1 MSKPKRQRAAIYTR
15 KSTEAGL
22 EQDFNSL
29 DAQRE
34 ACAAFIKSQAQEGWQ
49 LLAQHYDDGGIS
61 GASLERPAL
70 QQLLSDIEADTVDIV
85 VVYKVDRLTRSLTDF
100 AKLVELF
107 DRFAVSF
114 VSVTQQFNT
123 TSSMGRL
130 TLNVLLSFAQF
141 EREVTAERIR
151 DKIAASKAQ
160 GIWMGGPVPLG
171 YDLGDRRLIVN
182 PAEATL
188 VTKIFQSYLELGS
201 VRALKA
207 SLDRQGLVTK
217 VRHQKVGKITGGGP
231 FSRGHLYRLLA
242 NPIYIGKLAHKD
254 RIHDGRHEAIVDPE
268 LWEKVQSRLKANTH
282 GYNRTTA
289 QHPSLLAGRLTTSD
303 GHKLIPSHAVKHGKR
318 YRYYIAQ
325 RLIQDDGVG
334 TKGERYAAPEVE
346 KAAIAILQRFL
357 DSPTEIIAGLPLE
370 DTSPSSIKRLT
381 WHAKAISRAL
391 RDPHEALRIIPQI
404 LCAVI
409 IHSSELD
416 LILHRQTLA
425 QFLDVDITAEDP
437 TYLITS
443 PCKLARRGQELKF
456 LLPLQD
462 DPQQYSNRD
471 ATLIRA
477 IAKAHLWWQWI
488 KNGEVQS
495 LQEIAEREGLDK
507 PQVTRRVRLA
517 FLSPKL
523 VGRIL
528 DGLQPAG
535 LSLKT
540 LTREIDLPLDWTAQE
555 ELFASLV

>member
-29 DAQRE
+29 DTQRE

-49 LLAQHYDDGGIS
+49 LLAQHYDDGGLS

-70 QQLLSDIEADTVDIV
+70 QQLLSDIEAGGVDIV

-100 AKLVELF
+100 AKLVDLF

-182 PAEATL
+182 PAEAQL
-188 VTKIFQSYLELGS
+188 VTKIFRSYLELGS
-201 VRALKA
+201 VRSLKA
-207 SLDRQGLVTK
+207 SLDGQGLVTK
-217 VRHQKVGKITGGGP
+217 VRHQKDGKITGGGP

-242 NPIYIGKLAHKD
+242 NPIYLGKLVHKD
-254 RIHDGRHEAIVDPE
+254 RIHNGRHEAIVDPK
-268 LWEKVQSRLKANTH
+268 LWERVQSQLTANTQ
-282 GYNRTTA
+282 GCNRATA
-289 QHPSLLAGRLTTSD
+289 RHPSLLAGRLTTSD
-303 GHKLIPSHAVKHGKR
+303 GHKLVPSHAVRRGKR

-325 RLIQDDGVG
+325 RLTQDDGVG

-346 KAAIAILQRFL
+346 KAVIAILQRFL
-357 DSPTEIIAGLPLE
+357 DTPTEIIAGLPLE
-370 DTSPSSIKRLT
+370 DTPPSSIKQLT
-381 WHAKAISRAL
+381 WNAKAISRAL

-409 IHSSELD
+409 IHSSKLE
-416 LILHRQTLA
+416 LILHRNTLA
-425 QFLDVDITAEDP
+425 QFLDVDATAEDP

-477 IAKAHLWWQWI
+477 VAKAHLWWQWI

-555 ELFASLV
+555 ELFASLA